1 MFRSFVEDLCL
12 VDPVHRGPEQM
23 SRLLSAAA
31 NSGHRFEPFVKAPA
45 TYTRTCLYA
54 DDRFEVLMLDWAAG
68 ANSAIHDH
76 GGQHCWF
83 VVLQGRLVVQNYDR
97 VDDCATT
104 GRAVLEWRS
113 WETLDSGALDVR
125 SGPYDIHRVASDGE
139 RAVSLH
145 VYAKPLSEFLV
156 YEPSLSRCQTA
167 RGVYD
172 RVLRP
177 PDLGL
182 SP

>member
-1 MFRSFVEDLCL
+1 VFRSFVDDLRQ
-12 VDPVHRGPEQM
+12 VDPVRRGPDQM
-23 SRLLSAAA
+23 SRLLAAAA
-31 NSGHRFEPFVKAPA
+31 NSVRTVEPYVKGPA
-45 TYTRTCLYA
+45 SYTRTCLFA
-54 DDRFEVLMLDWAAG
+54 DDRFEVLMLDWAPG

-83 VVLQGRLVVQNYDR
+83 VVLQGKLVVQNYDR

-113 WETLDSGALDVR
+113 WESLDSGALDVR
-125 SGPYDIHRVASDGE
+125 SGPYDIHRVATDNE

-145 VYAKPLSEFLV
+145 VYAKPLDQFLV
-156 YEPSLSRCQTA
+156 YEPTLARCQTTHST
-167 RGVYD
+167 YD
-172 RVLRP
+172 RVIHAP
-177 PDLGL
+177 GVGL